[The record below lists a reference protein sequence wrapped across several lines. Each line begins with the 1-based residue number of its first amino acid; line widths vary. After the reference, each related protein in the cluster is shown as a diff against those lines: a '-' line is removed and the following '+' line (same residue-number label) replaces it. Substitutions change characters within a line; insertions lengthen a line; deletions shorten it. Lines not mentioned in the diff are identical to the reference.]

1 MPEIKAE
8 GGGPARLDA
17 PLLTLVGVMVLGG
30 MMSYLDATIVN
41 VGISTLGGELHA
53 TLATIEWVTTGYLL
67 AVALAIPV
75 AGWAV
80 VRFGAKRV
88 WLLGLSVFLIGS
100 TLCALAWNAESL
112 IAFRVIQGLG
122 GGMVDPVMMTVVA
135 GAAGPARIG
144 RVMGLVSVPITLGPV
159 VGPVIGG
166 LLLDNF
172 SWEWM
177 FLVNI
182 PFALAA
188 IVLAVRVLPADPAP
202 STDRVP
208 IDALGVA
215 LLSPGFAALV
225 YALSRAG
232 GDGFGSTGVITGLAV
247 GITLFTA
254 YTVHALRTTAT
265 PLLDL
270 RLFANRGFGASVA
283 TMFLLGGGLFSLLFL
298 LPLYYQQ
305 VHGHSVL
312 ESGLLLAP
320 LGLGTLI
327 GMPVAGNLADRA
339 GARRLVPVGALLIG
353 AGALVF
359 TQSGPGASQI
369 ALTAAQFAAGFGM
382 GLVGAPT
389 MGSVYRTVPGGAV
402 AGATGAVFILNQIG
416 ASLGIAVVALIL
428 QGGGAHA
435 APTAGSYRD
444 AFWWPVAAAVVVFAA
459 GLLLP
464 GRPRPEPETP
474 EAAGAKADGGGD
486 ATSGGGAG
494 TPDTRPVTDRA

>member
-1 MPEIKAE
+1 MSATKTAE
-8 GGGPARLDA
+8 GGPARLDSG
-17 PLLTLVGVMVLGG
+17 LLTLLGVMVLGG

-41 VGISTLGGELHA
+41 VGISTLSSEFTV

-67 AVALAIPV
+67 AVALAIPL
-75 AGWAV
+75 AGWAL
-80 VRFGAKRV
+80 VRFGAKRM
-88 WLLGLSVFLIGS
+88 WLLGLTVFLVGS
-100 TLCALAWNAESL
+100 TLAAFAWNAESL
-112 IAFRVIQGLG
+112 IAFRVLQGLG
-122 GGMVDPVMMTVVA
+122 GGMIDPIMMTVVA
-135 GAAGPARIG
+135 GAAGPERIG
-144 RVMGLVSVPITLGPV
+144 RVMGLISVPITLGPV
-159 VGPVIGG
+159 VGPIIGG
-166 LLLDNF
+166 LILDGLT
-172 SWEWM
+172 WQWL

-188 IVLAVRVLPADPAP
+188 ILLAIKVLPADPPP
-202 STDRVP
+202 SGDPVP
-208 IDALGVA
+208 LDALGVF

-225 YALSRAG
+225 YALSQAG
-232 GDGFGSTGVITGLAV
+232 AHGFGSTRVIVGLAV
-247 GITLFTA
+247 GLALFAA
-254 YTVHALRTTAT
+254 YAVHALRTDKT

-270 RLFANRGFGASVA
+270 RLFASKGFTASVT

-305 VHGHSVL
+305 VHGSSVL

-327 GMPVAGNLADRA
+327 GMPLAGNLADRF
-339 GARRLVPVGALLIG
+339 GARVLVPTGALLIG

-359 TQSGPGASQI
+359 TGSGADSSQVL
-369 ALTAAQFAAGFGM
+369 LTAAQLATGFGM

-389 MGSVYRTVPGGAV
+389 MSSVYRTVPGEAV

-435 APTAGSYRD
+435 TPTTESFGD
-444 AFWWPVAAAVVVFAA
+444 AFWWPVAAAVVVFLA

-464 GRPRPEPETP
+464 GRPQPAP
-474 EAAGAKADGGGD
+474 EAAPAD
-486 ATSGGGAG
+486 ASAE
-494 TPDTRPVTDRA
+494 PVADPA

>member
-1 MPEIKAE
+1 MPEKETA
-8 GGGPARLDA
+8 GSGPARLDA

-41 VGISTLGGELHA
+41 VGISTLGGEFHA
-53 TLATIEWVTTGYLL
+53 TLATVEWVTTGYLL
-67 AVALAIPV
+67 AVALAIPA

-80 VRFGAKRV
+80 VRFGAKRM

-100 TLCALAWNAESL
+100 ALCACAWNAESL
-112 IAFRVIQGLG
+112 IAFRIVQGLG
-122 GGMVDPVMMTVVA
+122 GGMIDPIMMAVVA

-144 RVMGLVSVPITLGPV
+144 RVMGLVSVPLTLGPV

-166 LLLDNF
+166 LLLDSF
-172 SWEWM
+172 SWQWM

-202 STDRVP
+202 GGVP
-208 IDALGVA
+208 APLDALGVA
-215 LLSPGFAALV
+215 LLCPGFAALV
-225 YALSRAG
+225 FALSQAGRAG
-232 GDGFGSTGVITGLAV
+232 FGEAEVIVGLAV
-247 GITLFTA
+247 GLTLFVA
-254 YTVHALRTTAT
+254 YAVHALRTTGT

-270 RLFANRGFGASVA
+270 RLFTSKGFSASVT

-305 VHGHSVL
+305 VRGHTVL

-327 GMPVAGNLADRA
+327 GMPVAGSLADRA
-339 GARRLVPVGALLIG
+339 GARRLVPAGALLIG

-359 TQSGPGASQI
+359 TGSDAGTSQI
-369 ALTAAQFAAGFGM
+369 TLTAAQFAAGFGM

-389 MGSVYRTVPGGAV
+389 MGSVYRTVPGDAV

-428 QGGGAHA
+428 QSGGSGTTPGAGTFA
-435 APTAGSYRD
+435 D
-444 AFWWPVAAAVVVFAA
+444 AFWWPVAGAVVVFVA

-464 GRPRPEPETP
+464 GRPRPEPASGEP
-474 EAAGAKADGGGD
+474 AAG
-486 ATSGGGAG
+486 
-494 TPDTRPVTDRA
+494 TRPVPDHA

>member
-1 MPEIKAE
+1 MPVTKAA
-8 GGGPARLDA
+8 GNGPARLDA
-17 PLLTLVGVMVLGG
+17 ALLTLVGVMVLGG

-41 VGISTLGGELHA
+41 VGISTLGGEFHA

-75 AGWAV
+75 AGWAL
-80 VRFGAKRV
+80 VRFGAKRM

-100 TLCALAWNAESL
+100 TLCAFAWNAESL
-112 IAFRVIQGLG
+112 IAFRVVQGLG
-122 GGMVDPVMMTVVA
+122 GGMVDPIMMTVVA

-159 VGPVIGG
+159 IGPVVGG

-188 IVLAVRVLPADPAP
+188 IVLALRVLPADAP
-202 STDRVP
+202 SSSDRVP
-208 IDALGVA
+208 LDALGVT

-225 YALSRAG
+225 YALSQAG
-232 GDGFGSTGVITGLAV
+232 GDGFGSAKVLIGLAV
-247 GITLFTA
+247 GIVLFAA
-254 YTVHALRTTAT
+254 YAVHALRTTAT

-270 RLFANRGFGASVA
+270 RLFANKGFGASVT

-298 LPLYYQQ
+298 LPLYYQR

-339 GARRLVPVGALLIG
+339 GARRLVPTGALLFG

-359 TQSGPGASQI
+359 TGSGPDTSQI

-389 MGSVYRTVPGGAV
+389 MGAVYRTVPGEAV

-428 QGGGAHA
+428 QGGGSHA
-435 APTAGSYRD
+435 TPTADSYAH
-444 AFWWPVAAAVVVFAA
+444 AFWWPVAASAVVFAA

-464 GRPRPEPETP
+464 GRPRPEPAAE
-474 EAAGAKADGGGD
+474 EAGLP
-486 ATSGGGAG
+486 AG
-494 TPDTRPVTDRA
+494 TPSVTDGA

>member
-1 MPEIKAE
+1 MLDKKRV
-8 GGGPARLDA
+8 GGGPAGLDGA
-17 PLLTLVGVMVLGG
+17 LLTLVGVMVLGG

-41 VGISTLGGELHA
+41 VGISTLGGEFHA
-53 TLATIEWVTTGYLL
+53 SLATVEWVTTGYLL
-67 AVALAIPV
+67 AVALAIPL

-80 VRFGAKRV
+80 VRFGAKRM
-88 WLLGLSVFLIGS
+88 WLLGLSVFLAGS
-100 TLCALAWNAESL
+100 TLCAFAWNAESL
-112 IAFRVIQGLG
+112 IAFRLVQGLG
-122 GGMVDPVMMTVVA
+122 GGMVDPIMMTVVA

-159 VGPVIGG
+159 VGPIIGG
-166 LLLDNF
+166 LLLDNL

-188 IVLAVRVLPADPAP
+188 IVLAVRVLPADPP
-202 STDRVP
+202 PGKGPVP
-208 IDALGVA
+208 LDALGVA
-215 LLSPGFAALV
+215 LLCPGFAALV
-225 YALSRAG
+225 FALSRAG
-232 GDGFGSTGVITGLAV
+232 GEGFGDAGVIIALGLGLA
-247 GITLFTA
+247 LFTA
-254 YTVHALRTTAT
+254 YAAHALRTTRT

-270 RLFANRGFGASVA
+270 RLFAGKGFGASVA

-305 VHGHSVL
+305 VQGHSVL
-312 ESGLLLAP
+312 RSGLLLAP

-327 GMPVAGNLADRA
+327 GMPVAGRLADRV
-339 GARRLVPVGALLIG
+339 GARRLVPTGALLIG

-359 TQSGPGASQI
+359 TGSDADTPQL

-389 MGSVYRTVPGGAV
+389 MGSVYRTVPGDAV

-428 QGGGAHA
+428 QDGGSVTT
-435 APTAGSYRD
+435 PTAATFSR
-444 AFWWPVAAAVVVFAA
+444 AFWWPVAAAAVVFIA

-464 GRPRPEPETP
+464 GRPQPEPSGADPAT
-474 EAAGAKADGGGD
+474 AAHP
-486 ATSGGGAG
+486 ATGSA
-494 TPDTRPVTDRA
+494 